1 MGCPLNQ
8 GGRSGQAG
16 PAGGGAGLSV
26 KLVCC
31 YDRRGYVF
39 WTLSLASVAR
49 SLTSV
54 AACWPSVLTFW
65 AASVAV
71 ALTLSMASWAGSL
84 RSWAMVLA
92 TSVTWVARGWAA
104 VLSWSAASR
113 SFWLAGIREETSMPA
128 PKAISPAARGLPA
141 VLALTWS
148 GAAETA
154 WPASESLAET
164 VSCAWWRLSPAE
176 CMALAVCPVPAL
188 AVLWTWV
195 VAVSAAPMIFSFTP
209 VTASFILSVWRWTM
223 LDGVTLSATASTLVP
238 RRARVASMSAR
249 MTSGFS
255 LIGLPHLVLGLGVFL
270 RGFPRF
276 GAGP

>member
-1 MGCPLNQ
+1 M
-8 GGRSGQAG
+8 
-16 PAGGGAGLSV
+16 V
-26 KLVCC
+26 
-31 YDRRGYVF
+31 
-39 WTLSLASVAR
+39 SLASVAR

-54 AACWPSVLTFW
+54 AAYWPSVLTFW

-71 ALTLSMASWAGSL
+71 ALTFSMASWAGSL

-92 TSVTWVARGWAA
+92 ASVTWVARGCAA

-113 SFWLAGIREETSMPA
+113 SLSLAGIREEISMPA
-128 PKAISPAARGLPA
+128 PKAMSPAARGLPA

-148 GAAETA
+148 GAWETA
-154 WPASESLAET
+154 WPASESFAWT
-164 VSCAWWRLSPAE
+164 VSVAGWRLSPAV
-176 CMALAVCPVPAL
+176 CMALPVCPVP
-188 AVLWTWV
+188 VVV
-195 VAVSAAPMIFSFTP
+195 VAWSAAPMIFSFTP
-209 VTASFILSVWRWTM
+209 VTASRTLSVWRWTM

-249 MTSGFS
+249 MTSGLS